1 MGETTSGSPSPSLK
15 KSIGMAYVDQAF
27 TADETE
33 LSAEQRGKR
42 VGIKLAKMP
51 FVPSN
56 YYKRWGTVWWMSE
69 FFAMARLILWN
80 DYNKTKMSTIKTAVR
95 IRPFL
100 PTEMQQ
106 NYRNTRL
113 AVSLDR
119 REVSLKDDATNQ
131 KRSFRFD
138 YLLGQECDQDEVF
151 AQCGIDDMIGK
162 TLDGYHSTIFA
173 YGQTGSGKTF
183 TMQGEESPL

>member
-1 MGETTSGSPSPSLK
+1 
-15 KSIGMAYVDQAF
+15 
-27 TADETE
+27 
-33 LSAEQRGKR
+33 
-42 VGIKLAKMP
+42 
-51 FVPSN
+51 
-56 YYKRWGTVWWMSE
+56 MSE

-100 PTEMQQ
+100 TTEIQQ

-162 TLDGYHSTIFA
+162 ALDGYHSTIFA